1 MIKSVPTGS
10 SPSTAKK
17 SPAAKAKSEGLSA
30 DQFAESHSALLQDT
44 LGPLAKNIGARALS
58 GKLTD
63 AIREESRN
71 NPQLAMLRDNLS
83 EIAESQKGSIPLKEV
98 YQLDQQMV
106 KAAAEQAT
114 KTTGGILD
122 AESAR
127 FLPQELRAD
136 FEHLTGQTI
145 SDKPGVAVD
154 GVTVKG
160 EGKQVEINIEFEKA
174 LAGAT
179 AKDVVLALTDTM
191 TVHASRLDGVEDPN
205 IPPYWVVISPREG
218 KVPSGTQINSGHGW
232 SSFTNPDNGH
242 LIAPGH
248 TDVRLHEDYNHEA
261 PFQIAGFNLDKVNAY
276 GSVAKE
282 PSAKTEAVRGAW
294 DALCEAGGGE
304 FRFEDGIA
312 AGKLEEKTLAE
323 VREIP
328 GTKVLFSAIRENS
341 GGSISRMVKDGLLEF
356 AVDKESNSLGVLRR
370 VDGESEQ
377 WLSVVDLSKGRWVGT
392 WSVSDDGTR
401 EWNER

>member
-1 MIKSVPTGS
+1 MIKSVPSGS
-10 SPSTAKK
+10 SPSSAKK
-17 SPAAKAKSEGLSA
+17 SPAAKAKSEGMSA

-58 GKLTD
+58 GKLSD

-71 NPQLAMLRDNLS
+71 NQQLAMLRDNLS
-83 EIAESQKGSIPLKEV
+83 EIADGRKGSIPLKEV

-114 KTTGGILD
+114 KTSAGVLD

-136 FEHLTGQTI
+136 FEYLTGQTI

-160 EGKQVEINIEFEKA
+160 SGKQVEINIEFEKA

-218 KVPSGTQINSGHGW
+218 KVPSSTQINSGHGW

-242 LIAPGH
+242 LISPGH
-248 TDVRLHEDYNHEA
+248 TDVRLHEDYNRET
-261 PFQIAGFNLDKVNAY
+261 PFQIAGFHLDKVNAY
-276 GSVAKE
+276 GSPAKE
-282 PSAKTEAVRGAW
+282 PSAKTEAVRSAW

-304 FRFEDGIA
+304 FRFEDGIQS
-312 AGKLEEKTLAE
+312 GKLVEKTLAE

-356 AVDKESNSLGVLRR
+356 ALDKETNSLGVLRR

-377 WLSVVDLSKGRWVGT
+377 WLSVVDVNKGRWVGT